1 MTSVSQNPGPPGGSK
16 TKNQLRILI
25 ADDYD
30 IVREGTCAVIERH
43 PGWVVCGTAK
53 TGREA
58 LEMTAQLEPDVV
70 IMDMAMPELNGLDA
84 TRQIKKLP
92 FTTEI
97 LIFTAHETDDLI
109 REVFEA
115 GAKGFIN
122 KAEAHTYLTEAIESL
137 SRHEPFFTTKVS
149 NILFAHVLGP
159 SKGSRDQEQAGQRLS
174 TRERQVVQLLAEGK
188 SNKEVA
194 NALSL
199 SIRTVETH
207 RATVMRKLGVDS
219 VAGLVRYAIRHHMIE
234 A

>member
-1 MTSVSQNPGPPGGSK
+1 MHAMAE
-16 TKNQLRILI
+16 TKLRILI

-30 IVREGTCAVIERH
+30 IVREGTCAVIERQ

-58 LEMTAQLEPDVV
+58 VELTARLKPDVV
-70 IMDMAMPELNGLDA
+70 VMDMAMPELNGLDA

-92 FTTEI
+92 VRTEV

-115 GAKGFIN
+115 GAKSFIN
-122 KAEAHTYLTEAIESL
+122 KSEAHTYLTDAIESL
-137 SRHEPFFTTKVS
+137 SRHDPFFTARVFKV
-149 NILFAHVLGP
+149 LFTDVIGQP
-159 SKGSRDQEQAGQRLS
+159 KPSRDQDQAGQRLS
-174 TRERQVVQLLAEGK
+174 TREREIVQLLAEGK
-188 SNKEVA
+188 SNKQVA
-194 NALSL
+194 NALGL
-199 SIRTVETH
+199 STRTVETH
-207 RATVMRKLGVDS
+207 RATAMRKVGVDS

>member
-1 MTSVSQNPGPPGGSK
+1 MPAMADK
-16 TKNQLRILI
+16 TLQILI

-30 IVREGTCAVIERH
+30 IVREGTCAVIERQ

-58 LEMTAQLEPDVV
+58 VELTTRLKPDVV
-70 IMDMAMPELNGLDA
+70 VMDMAMPELNGLDA
-84 TRQIKKLP
+84 TRQIKKLGLP
-92 FTTEI
+92 TEV

-122 KAEAHTYLTEAIESL
+122 KSEAHTYLTSAIESL
-137 SRHEPFFTTKVS
+137 SRHEPFFTAKVFK
-149 NILFAHVLGP
+149 ILFTDVLGQART
-159 SKGSRDQEQAGQRLS
+159 SRDQDQAGQRLS
-174 TRERQVVQLLAEGK
+174 IREREIVQLLAEGK

-194 NALSL
+194 NALGL

-207 RATVMRKLGVDS
+207 RATAMRKLGVDS
-219 VAGLVRYAIRHHMIE
+219 IAGLVRYAIRHHMIE

>member
-1 MTSVSQNPGPPGGSK
+1 MTEK
-16 TKNQLRILI
+16 KLRILI

-30 IVREGTCAVIERH
+30 IVREGTSAVIERN
-43 PGWVVCGTAK
+43 PGWVVCGTAE

-58 LEMTAQLEPDVV
+58 VELTARLKPDVV
-70 IMDMAMPELNGLDA
+70 VMDMAMPDLNGLDA

-92 FTTEI
+92 LETEV
-97 LIFTAHETDDLI
+97 LIFTAYENDDLI

-115 GAKGFIN
+115 GAKAFIN
-122 KAEAHTYLTEAIESL
+122 KAEKHKYLTEGIESL
-137 SRHEPFFTTKVS
+137 SRHEPFFTAKVFK
-149 NILFAHVLGP
+149 ILFTDVIGQA
-159 SKGSRDQEQAGQRLS
+159 KGSHEDQEGQRLS
-174 TRERQVVQLLAEGK
+174 SREREIVQLLAEGK
-188 SNKEVA
+188 SNKQVA
-194 NALSL
+194 NALGL

>member
-1 MTSVSQNPGPPGGSK
+1 MIAKEN
-16 TKNQLRILI
+16 LRILI

-30 IVREGTCAVIERH
+30 IVREGTCAVVARQ

-58 LEMTAQLEPDVV
+58 VELTARLKPDVV
-70 IMDMAMPELNGLDA
+70 VLDMAMPELNGLDA

-92 FTTEI
+92 VPPEV
-97 LIFTAHETDDLI
+97 LIFSAHETDELI

-115 GAKGFIN
+115 GAIGFIN
-122 KAEAHTYLTEAIESL
+122 KTEAYTDLIEGIESV
-137 SRHEPFFTTKVS
+137 SRHAPFFTARVFK
-149 NILFAHVLGP
+149 ILFADEGGQ
-159 SKGSRDQEQAGQRLS
+159 SKGSGDQSQAGQRLS
-174 TRERQVVQLLAEGK
+174 TREREIVQLLAEGK

-194 NALSL
+194 NAFGL

>member
-1 MTSVSQNPGPPGGSK
+1 MHMIAKEN
-16 TKNQLRILI
+16 LRILI

-30 IVREGTCAVIERH
+30 IVREGTCAVVERH

-58 LEMTAQLEPDVV
+58 VELTARLKPDVV
-70 IMDMAMPELNGLDA
+70 VMDMAMPELNGLDA

-92 FTTEI
+92 VPPEV
-97 LIFTAHETDDLI
+97 LIFSAHETDELI

-115 GAKGFIN
+115 GAIGFIN
-122 KAEAHTYLTEAIESL
+122 KTEAHTDLIEGIESV
-137 SRHEPFFTTKVS
+137 SRHAPFFTARVFK
-149 NILFAHVLGP
+149 ILFADEGGP
-159 SKGSRDQEQAGQRLS
+159 SKGSGDQPQAGQRLS
-174 TRERQVVQLLAEGK
+174 TREREIVQLLAEGK

-194 NALSL
+194 SAFGL